1 MLVSAPHAAPHAHA
15 VTYRQVGLETGVA
28 AASSHQRVL
37 LLFDAIDESPART
50 HGAMQSR
57 RVETKAFS
65 RAMRIVDEG
74 LKADLNLSDGG
85 SLASDLRDLRSPVC
99 ARLPH
104 AKAHNDDAAL
114 ADCRRLLHPPRD
126 AWASIASD
134 ACRAA

>member
-50 HGAMQSR
+50 HGAMQRR

-65 RAMRIVDEG
+65 RAMRIVDEA
-74 LKADLNLSDGG
+74 LKGNL
-85 SLASDLRDLRSPVC
+85 
-99 ARLPH
+99 
-104 AKAHNDDAAL
+104 HNDDAAL
-114 ADCRRLLHPPRD
+114 ADCGRLLHPPRD